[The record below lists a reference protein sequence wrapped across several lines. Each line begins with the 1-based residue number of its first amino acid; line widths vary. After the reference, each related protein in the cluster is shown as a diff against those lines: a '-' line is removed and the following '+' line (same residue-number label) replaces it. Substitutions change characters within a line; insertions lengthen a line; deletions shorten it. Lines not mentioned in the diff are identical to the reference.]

1 MVKNDLKNFFF
12 LIKMITLDQLKVL
25 AKENNMKCS
34 YMNKDEIIEL
44 LLDEQIITTSDLR
57 HPTVV

>member
-1 MVKNDLKNFFF
+1 
-12 LIKMITLDQLKVL
+12 MITLDQLKVL
-25 AKENNMKCS
+25 AKENNTKCS

-57 HPTVV
+57 NPTVV